1 MQIIPPNSIKS
12 NLTNNPLGTQNSF
25 ASYKGLDFVNT
36 EDLKSDL
43 EPCEDSFHS
52 ISIQDFAA
60 KR

>member
-1 MQIIPPNSIKS
+1 MQIIPLNSIKS
-12 NLTNNPLGTQNSF
+12 HHNPLGTQNSF
-25 ASYKGLDFVNT
+25 TSYKGLVFVNT

-43 EPCEDSFHS
+43 ESCEDSFHS